1 MKWLIHLV
9 HFSVYALWLVN
20 AEQGSRSIMFTQSP
34 ITSAAEKI
42 PPSTRIKPTRYPYLN
57 IKDFKNQ
64 RLRAVSA
71 HGRDDSNNDTDT
83 VKHSHISVALRALY
97 LFIIFSPVLIS
108 APLAY
113 IIPIFRRYI
122 WFKLLVNIIGN
133 PLLRSSS
140 LCIVSLHLF

>member
-9 HFSVYALWLVN
+9 HFFVYALWLVN
-20 AEQGSRSIMFTQSP
+20 AEQGSRSLVFNQSP
-34 ITSAAEKI
+34 KVPEKI
-42 PPSTRIKPTRYPYLN
+42 PPSTRIKPTRYPYLG

-71 HGRDDSNNDTDT
+71 HGRDDGNNDTDT
-83 VKHSHISVALRALY
+83 VKHSHITVALRALY

-113 IIPIFRRYI
+113 IIPIFRRYV
-122 WFKLLVNIIGN
+122 WFKLLVNIIGSS
-133 PLLRSSS
+133 LLLSSN
-140 LCIVSLHLF
+140 LCIVSLHLL